1 MRQQFT
7 NLRTIFRNK
16 WLCIFQVDDLHM
28 PLRVMLMAGSMDS
41 GGSERQTLTIL
52 RHLDRARFA
61 PELYLVYRRGV
72 LLQSLPNDVPVH
84 AFDDDPLSIRVNW
97 PGRIHRRQGAHFRD
111 LVASR
116 QIDVVY
122 DRTYHMTLIAAR
134 GCDRLQVP
142 RLATIVSP
150 PSLDLRQSENRF
162 FRIKKLLLARA
173 YQRAARVLAVSHAVR
188 DDAIEFYHLPP
199 DHVRTLHSGID
210 LQRLQD
216 ASQLG
221 MLPAPWLALGQ
232 LALGQRALGQRALGQ
247 QQPALFHVACI
258 GRMTAEKGHT
268 VLLQG
273 LQALQRHTPAAL
285 DRMVLW
291 MIGDGPLRGALE
303 QQVASHQLNSH
314 VQFLGT
320 LANVAPLLA
329 RCSLLVCPSTYEG
342 WSNAILE
349 AFALKVPV
357 IATAAGGNIE
367 MLGDG
372 TRGRLVAAGD
382 GEGLGSAIAELR
394 ASATKRQQYSERAY
408 RYLHDHWQ
416 ISAVMPR
423 LEEELITAAE
433 ESARGTSS

>member
-1 MRQQFT
+1 
-7 NLRTIFRNK
+7 
-16 WLCIFQVDDLHM
+16 M

-134 GCDRLQVP
+134 GCNRLQVP

-150 PSLDLRQSENRF
+150 PSLDVRQSEKRF

-173 YQRAARVLAVSHAVR
+173 YQRASRVLAVSHAVR
-188 DDAIEFYHLPP
+188 NDAIEFYRLPP

-221 MLPAPWLALGQ
+221 ILPAPWLALE
-232 LALGQRALGQRALGQ
+232 QRALAR

-258 GRMTAEKGHT
+258 GRMTAEKGHP

-273 LQALQRHTPAAL
+273 LQALQRQTPAAL
-285 DRMVLW
+285 DGMVLW

-303 QQVASHQLNSH
+303 EQVAAHQLNSH

-320 LANVAPLLA
+320 LASVAPLLA

-367 MLGDG
+367 MLGEG
-372 TRGRLVAAGD
+372 TRGRLVAVGD

-423 LEEELITAAE
+423 LEEELIAAAE
-433 ESARGTSS
+433 EVVRGTSS